1 MNILQSSFMPSLA
14 HCTLHSN
21 ESPVQSGLSYTP
33 SDMKELTKKGY
44 PVSPQSLNENLFID
58 SDFKPSNDFSVD
70 LQYQRSAN
78 INDAW
83 ELSKD
88 IKKKFRIAH
97 KEGAF
102 DVSQSNT
109 ND

>member
-1 MNILQSSFMPSLA
+1 MNIIQRSFMPTLA
-14 HCTLHSN
+14 HCKLHRD

-88 IKKKFRIAH
+88 IKKKFRIAR

-102 DVSQSNT
+102 DVSQSDINQ
-109 ND
+109 